1 MTAVLGMLRR
11 QLTGVIA
18 LVVVVVFYFAVTLPQ
33 SSADTRNAMADGYK
47 FTEHSVALPAAD
59 RQQSIRQVN
68 QAYKHID
75 AWISS
80 VGAAVAMNDLDGD
93 GLPNDLCVVDPR
105 TDQVIV
111 TPVPDARGDRY
122 APFELTPGSLPVND
136 VMAPMGC
143 VPADLN
149 EDGRL
154 DLLVYMW
161 GRTPVIQLQKAD
173 HDGLSADAFV
183 ATEAV
188 SGNNTGPDG
197 KYNGPQWN
205 SNAATVADFD
215 GDGHD
220 DVFVG
225 NYFPDS
231 PVLDPDI
238 DGSVAMNH
246 SLSHAQNGGGK
257 HILLNKG
264 GTAGTDPTVT
274 LDEQSPDVLP
284 EEARN
289 GWTLAVSA
297 NDLDGDLLPELYIAN
312 DFGQD
317 RLLYNQSKP
326 GKLSFSNVKTTR
338 TPGTPKSKRIGD
350 DSFKG
355 MGVDFGDTNHD
366 GLYDAFVSNLT
377 VGWGIVES
385 NFHYL
390 NTAKDKADLRAQ
402 LRSGEAPFKD
412 VSGGDGTAWSGWSWD
427 NKLADFTNRG
437 ELDIAVT
444 NGFIKGATNRWPQLQ
459 ELAMANDSLVSN
471 PFFWPNA
478 NAGDDLAG
486 SEMLKFFVKG
496 DDGRYTDLA
505 PELGLA
511 VPIPTRGIATGD
523 ADGDGRLDMAVA
535 RQFAEPVYYHN
546 EAPDAGGYL
555 NLKLTHEQDGE
566 TTGTAPSAGSPATGA
581 QVTAT
586 TADGKKYVQRVDGG
600 SGHGG
605 KRSSEVHIGL
615 GDAQGPVTVCIEWRD
630 RHGKTHMQELELDQG
645 MHEFVLGDSAEEK

>member
-1 MTAVLGMLRR
+1 MTGVLGLLRR

-18 LVVVVVFYFAVTLPQ
+18 LVVVVGFYFAVTLPQ
-33 SSADTRNAMADGYK
+33 SSADTRNELASRYA
-47 FTEHSVALPAAD
+47 FSEHSLALPASD
-59 RQQSIRQVN
+59 KQQSIRQVN
-68 QAYKHID
+68 KAYKHID
-75 AWISS
+75 AWMSS

-122 APFELTPGSLPVND
+122 EPFELTPAPLPVND

-154 DLLVYMW
+154 DLLIYMW
-161 GRTPVIQLQKAD
+161 GRTPVIHLQTAD
-173 HDGLSADAFV
+173 HGALSPSSFV

-188 SGNNTGPDG
+188 RGDNEAPDG
-197 KYNGPQWN
+197 TYDGPQWN

-220 DVFVG
+220 DIFVG

-231 PVLDPDI
+231 PVLDASK
-238 DGSVAMNH
+238 DGGVQMNH

-257 HILLNKG
+257 HILLRTSA
-264 GTAGTDPTVT
+264 TAGDEPTAT
-274 LDEQSPDVLP
+274 FTAAPQDALP

-317 RLLYNQSKP
+317 RLLYNTSSK
-326 GKLSFSNVKTTR
+326 GKVSFANVETTR
-338 TPGTPKSKRIGD
+338 TPGTPKSKRIGE

-377 VGWGIVES
+377 VSWGIVES
-385 NFHYL
+385 NFHYV
-390 NTAKDKADLRAQ
+390 NKAKDKADLRTQ
-402 LRSGEAPFKD
+402 LQDGEAPFAD
-412 VSGGDGTAWSGWSWD
+412 VSGEDGTAWSGWSWD
-427 NKLADFTNRG
+427 NKLADFANRG

-444 NGFIKGATNRWPQLQ
+444 NGFIRGSTNRWPQLQ

-478 NAGDDLAG
+478 NAGDDIAG
-486 SEMLKFFVKG
+486 SETLRFFVKG
-496 DDGRYTDLA
+496 EDGRYTDIA

-523 ADGDGRLDMAVA
+523 ADGDGLLDLAVA
-535 RQFAEPVYYHN
+535 RQYGEPVYYHN

-555 NLKLTHEQDGE
+555 NLKLTHERARTVGD
-566 TTGTAPSAGSPATGA
+566 APAPGSPATGA
-581 QVTAT
+581 QVTVT
-586 TADGKKYVQRVDGG
+586 TADGKKYIQRVDGG

-615 GDAQGPVTVCIEWRD
+615 GDAEGAVTVCLEWRD
-630 RHGKTHMQELELDQG
+630 RQGKTHKQELELSQG
-645 MHEFVLGDSAEEK
+645 RHEFVLGATAEEK

>member
-1 MTAVLGMLRR
+1 MFGMLRR

-18 LVVVVVFYFAVTLPQ
+18 LVVVVVSYFVVSLPQ
-33 SSADTRNAMADGYK
+33 SSAETRNEMAAKYG
-47 FTEHSVALPAAD
+47 FAEHGVALPASD
-59 RQQSIRQVN
+59 KQQSIRPVN

-111 TPVPDARGDRY
+111 TPVPDERGDRY
-122 APFELTPGSLPVND
+122 QPFELTPDPLPVND

-154 DLLVYMW
+154 DLLIYMW
-161 GRTPVIQLQKAD
+161 GRTPVIHLQTAD
-173 HDGLSADAFV
+173 RTDLSADAFV
-183 ATEAV
+183 AVEAV
-188 SGNNTGPDG
+188 AGDNAGPDG
-197 KYNGPQWN
+197 RYDGPQWN

-220 DVFVG
+220 DIFVG

-231 PVLDPDI
+231 PVLDPTK
-238 DGSVAMNH
+238 DGGVEMNH

-257 HILLNKG
+257 HILLCKG
-264 GTAGTDPTVT
+264 ATAGAKPTV
-274 LDEQSPDVLP
+274 DFEAVPDDALP

-297 NDLDGDLLPELYIAN
+297 NDVDGDLLPELYIAN

-317 RLLYNQSKP
+317 RLLHNRSEP
-326 GKLSFSNVKTTR
+326 GKVSFANVKTSR

-355 MGVDFGDTNHD
+355 MGVDFGDTDHD
-366 GLYDAFVSNLT
+366 GLYDLFVSNLT

-385 NFHYL
+385 NFHYV
-390 NTAKDKADLRAQ
+390 NTAKDKTDLQAQ
-402 LRSGEAPFKD
+402 LRDGTAPFED
-412 VSGGDGTAWSGWSWD
+412 VSGENGTAWSGWSWD

-444 NGFIKGATNRWPQLQ
+444 NGFVRGATNRWPQLQ
-459 ELAMANDSLVSN
+459 ELAMSNDALVSN
-471 PFFWPNA
+471 PFFWPNT

-486 SEMLKFFVKG
+486 SETLHFFVKG
-496 DDGRYTDLA
+496 EDGRYTDLA

-523 ADGDGRLDMAVA
+523 ADGDGLLDFAVA
-535 RQFAEPVYYHN
+535 RQFDEPVYYHN
-546 EAPDAGGYL
+546 EAPEPGGYL
-555 NLKLTHEQDGE
+555 NLSLTREQ
-566 TTGTAPSAGSPATGA
+566 APSTGAAPAPGSPATGA
-581 QVTAT
+581 QVTVT

-605 KRSSEVHIGL
+605 KRSTEVHIGL
-615 GDAQGPVTVCIEWRD
+615 GDAAGDVQVCLEWRD
-630 RHGKTHMQELELDQG
+630 RQGEVHKQEFELGQGK
-645 MHEFVLGDSAEEK
+645 HEFVLGDSAEEK

>member
-1 MTAVLGMLRR
+1 MTAVLGTLRR

-18 LVVVVVFYFAVTLPQ
+18 FVVVVGFYFAVTLPQ
-33 SSADTRNAMADGYK
+33 SSADTKNEMASRYAFAG
-47 FTEHSVALPAAD
+47 HSLALPASD
-59 RQQSIRQVN
+59 KQQSIRQVN

-93 GLPNDLCVVDPR
+93 GLPNDLCLVDPR
-105 TDQVIV
+105 TDQVIITA
-111 TPVPDARGDRY
+111 TPDKAAHRY
-122 APFELTPGSLPVND
+122 APFELRPDPLPVND

-161 GRTPVIQLQKAD
+161 GRTPVLYLQKAE
-173 HDGLSADAFV
+173 HGTLSESAFEPV
-183 ATEAV
+183 EAV
-188 SGNNTGPDG
+188 PGEHAGPDG
-197 KYNGPQWN
+197 EYDGPQWN
-205 SNAATVADFD
+205 SNAATVGDFD

-220 DVFVG
+220 DIFVG
-225 NYFPDS
+225 NYFPDG
-231 PVLDPDI
+231 PIIDPSKN
-238 DGSVAMNH
+238 GGVTMNH

-257 HILLNKG
+257 AILLCKG
-264 GTAGTDPTVT
+264 ATAGSHPTAT
-274 LDEQSPDVLP
+274 FEPAPADALP
-284 EEARN
+284 EEART

-297 NDLDGDLLPELYIAN
+297 NDLDGDQLPELYLAN

-317 RLLYNQSKP
+317 RLLYNQSTKGHP
-326 GKLSFSNVKTTR
+326 RFANVTTTR
-338 TPGTPKSKRIGD
+338 TPGTPKSKRIGN

-385 NFHYL
+385 NFHYT
-390 NTAKDKADLRAQ
+390 NTAKNQADLRAQ
-402 LRSGEAPFKD
+402 LRDGEAPFRD
-412 VSGGDGTAWSGWSWD
+412 DSGKDGTAWAGWSWD
-427 NKLADFTNRG
+427 VKLADFANSG
-437 ELDIAVT
+437 ELEVAET
-444 NGFIKGATNRWPQLQ
+444 NGFIRGAVNRWPQLQ
-459 ELAMANDSLVSN
+459 ELAMANDSLVAN

-478 NAGDDLAG
+478 NAGDDIAG
-486 SEMLKFFVKG
+486 SETMRFFVKG

-523 ADGDGRLDMAVA
+523 ADGDGLLDFAVA
-535 RQFAEPVYYHN
+535 RQYGEPVFYHN
-546 EAPDAGGYL
+546 EAPDPGGYL
-555 NLKLTHEQDGE
+555 DLMLTHEQAATVGS
-566 TTGTAPSAGSPATGA
+566 APAPGSPVTGA
-581 QVTAT
+581 QVTVT
-586 TADGKKYVQRVDGG
+586 TADGKKYIQRVDGG
-600 SGHGG
+600 SGHAG

-615 GDAQGPVTVCIEWRD
+615 GDAQGSVRVHLQWRD
-630 RHGKTHMQELELDQG
+630 RQGQVRQQDLELSQG
-645 MHEFVLGDSAEEK
+645 RHALVLGESAKER